1 MRYKSGVP
9 HTRRHSTKPSW
20 VSATVLLALVMF
32 ASDVNAQEVVCDTSV
47 ENCRDVQPG
56 KTTLIQLI
64 RTEAIGIDV
73 GMWFI
78 KDDRYR
84 TELIKKFQA
93 GVPVR
98 IIMDPR
104 ANSTYPTN
112 AAILDAFKTA
122 GIPMRKRIAGDICH
136 WKLMI
141 FQGQGVVE
149 WSGANFSPIAFRPD
163 DPYRNYEDEI
173 IHFSR
178 ELFPSFATMFD
189 NIWLNTV
196 QYADYANI
204 VRPLVRKHPIVP
216 IDKRLNFPPT
226 NSYQDRLIPLI
237 DAENVLIDVQ
247 MYRITMSRPVSALI
261 RAAARGVRI
270 RMYLDPKE
278 YANTARPGNKVQMDR
293 LVAAA
298 QQYPGT
304 IEIRMRKHYGLNH
317 QKTVWLHSS
326 RIVIFGTSN
335 WSDASDDNQLE
346 ANFFGDVDPQTDHLN
361 ESLFAETHSIFER
374 KFYNENPIGAQETVA
389 WRTPSLPRPN
399 VSGTCNDTSAQNY
412 GSALPCAFPPPPTI
426 CEDPG
431 ALNHGGSLPCEYT
444 PSTAT
449 TIVLYAKDVPAIIGT
464 RWIKS
469 DTSVQPQVTGAA
481 DGLSLWNPN
490 QSNSKIATGGTAVQ
504 NPANYFEFTFTAE
517 PRTPYH
523 LWIRMKAEN
532 DYYGNDSVHVQ
543 FSDSVSESG
552 TPVYRINSTS
562 TAEVVLQ
569 EIDGGSS
576 LNWGWADNGWNG
588 NGPHIYFANGGTHR
602 IRVQQRED
610 GVLIDQIVLSP
621 STYLNAAPGQQTNDA
636 TVVR

>member
-1 MRYKSGVP
+1 M
-9 HTRRHSTKPSW
+9 
-20 VSATVLLALVMF
+20 VLLALVTSPF
-32 ASDVNAQEVVCDTSV
+32 VVNAQEVVCDTSV
-47 ENCRDVQPG
+47 ENCRDVQLG

-64 RTEAIGIDV
+64 RGETIGIDV

-84 TELIKKFQA
+84 AELIKKFDA

-112 AAILDAFKTA
+112 GPILEAFKTA

-141 FQGQGVVE
+141 FHGQGVVE
-149 WSGANFSPIAFRPD
+149 WSGANFSPIGFRPD

-204 VRPLVRKHPIVP
+204 VGPLLRQHPIVP
-216 IDKRLNFPPT
+216 IDERLNFPPA

-247 MYRITMSRPVSALI
+247 MYRITLSRPVSALI

-270 RMYLDPKE
+270 RLYLDPKE

-326 RIVIFGTSN
+326 RIVVFGTSN

-346 ANFFGDVDPQTDHLN
+346 ANFFGDVDPQTDDLN
-361 ESLFAETHSIFER
+361 ELLFAETHRIFER
-374 KFYNENPIGAQETVA
+374 KFYNENPIGAEETVA
-389 WRTPSLPRPN
+389 WRTPSLPRPD
-399 VSGTCNDTSAQNY
+399 VSGTCNDATAQNY
-412 GSALPCAFPPPPTI
+412 GSALPCVFPPSPTI
-426 CEDPG
+426 CQEPG
-431 ALNHGGSLPCEYT
+431 ALNPGGPLPCEYP
-444 PSTAT
+444 PSAAT
-449 TIVLYAKDVPAIIGT
+449 TIVLNAKDVSALTG
-464 RWIKS
+464 RWQIS
-469 DTSVQPQVTGAA
+469 NAVVQPQVAGAA
-481 DGLSLWNPN
+481 DGVALWNPN
-490 QSNSKIATGGTAVQ
+490 RSDSKIATGGAAVQ
-504 NPANYFEFTFTAE
+504 SPANYFEFTFTAE
-517 PRTPYH
+517 PGTPYH

-532 DYYGNDSVHVQ
+532 DSYGNDSVHVQ
-543 FSDSVSESG
+543 FSDSVSASG
-552 TPVYRINSTS
+552 TPLYRVDSTS

-569 EIDGGSS
+569 ETDGGTSV
-576 LNWGWADNGWNG
+576 NWGWADNGWNG
-588 NGPHIYFANGGTHR
+588 NGPDIYFANGGTHR

-610 GVLIDQIVLSP
+610 GVIIDQIVLSP
-621 STYLNAAPGQQTNDA
+621 STYLNTAPGPQKND
-636 TVVR
+636 TTIVR

>member
-1 MRYKSGVP
+1 MGHNAGAPRTARGALKIS
-9 HTRRHSTKPSW
+9 R
-20 VSATVLLALVMF
+20 VSVSVLLAWMMF
-32 ASDVNAQEVVCDTSV
+32 PSGVNAQEVLCDASV

-64 RTEAIGIDV
+64 RNEAIAIDV

-84 TELIKKFQA
+84 AELIKRFQA

-112 AAILDAFKTA
+112 GTILEAFKTA

-141 FQGQGVVE
+141 FKGQRVVE

-163 DPYRNYEDEI
+163 DPYKNYEDEI
-173 IHFSR
+173 IHFSS

-204 VRPLVRKHPIVP
+204 VRPLSRRHPVVA
-216 IDKRLNFPPT
+216 IDARLNFPPA
-226 NSYQDRLIPLI
+226 NGYQDRLIPLI

-247 MYRITMSRPVSALI
+247 MYRITMSRPVTALI

-270 RMYLDPKE
+270 RMYLEPRE
-278 YANTARPGNKVQMDR
+278 YANTARPGNKIQMDR

-346 ANFFGDVDPQTDHLN
+346 ANFFGDVDPQTDDLN
-361 ESLFAETHSIFER
+361 ELLFDDTHRIFER
-374 KFYNENPIGAQETVA
+374 KFYNEGPIGAQETVA
-389 WRTPSLPRPN
+389 WRTPSLPRPD
-399 VSGTCNDTSAQNY
+399 VSATCK
-412 GSALPCAFPPPPTI
+412 
-426 CEDPG
+426 DPG
-431 ALNHGGSLPCEYT
+431 ALNYGGALPCAYAPRPTVCEDPAAINAGEPLPCEYT

-449 TIVLYAKDVPAIIGT
+449 IVLFAKDVPVIAG
-464 RWIKS
+464 RWSKT
-469 DTSVQPQVTGAA
+469 DPSVQPQVTGAA
-481 DGLSLWNPN
+481 DGLALWNAN
-490 QSNSKIATGGTAVQ
+490 LGNAKIVTGGLAVE

-523 LWIRMKAEN
+523 LWIRMRAEN
-532 DYYGNDSVHVQ
+532 DHYANDSVHVQ
-543 FSDSVSESG
+543 FSDSVSASG
-552 TPVYRINSTS
+552 TPVYRIRSTS

-569 EIDGGSS
+569 ETDGGTS

-588 NGPHIYFANGGTHR
+588 NGPHVYFANGGTHT

-610 GVLIDQIVLSP
+610 GVMIDQIVLSP
-621 STYLNAAPGQQTNDA
+621 STYLDSAPGPQRNDA
-636 TVVR
+636 TIVR

>member
-1 MRYKSGVP
+1 MGYKGGIPQTSRRS
-9 HTRRHSTKPSW
+9 TRLSW
-20 VSATVLLALVMF
+20 ISAAALLALVMSG
-32 ASDVNAQEVVCDTSV
+32 SDVNAQEVVCDTSV

-64 RTEAIGIDV
+64 RAEAIGIDV

-84 TELIKKFQA
+84 AELIKRFQA

-112 AAILDAFKTA
+112 AAILDAFQAA

-141 FQGQGVVE
+141 FRGQGVVE

-163 DPYRNYEDEI
+163 DPYKNYEDEI
-173 IHFSR
+173 IQFSR
-178 ELFPSFATMFD
+178 ALFPSFATMFD

-196 QYADYANI
+196 QYADYANV
-204 VRPLVRKHPIVP
+204 VRPLERRHPVVP
-216 IDKRLNFPPT
+216 IDPRLNFPPAD
-226 NSYQDRLIPLI
+226 SYQDRLVPLI

-247 MYRITMSRPVSALI
+247 MYRITLSRPVSALI

-326 RIVIFGTSN
+326 RILVFGTSN

-346 ANFFGDVDPQTDHLN
+346 ANFFGDVDPQTDDLN
-361 ESLFAETHSIFER
+361 ESLFVATHRIFER

-399 VSGTCNDTSAQNY
+399 VSGTCSDTTAVNY
-412 GSALPCAFPPPPTI
+412 GGALPCRFPPQATI

-431 ALNHGGSLPCEYT
+431 ALNQGGPLPCEYP

-449 TIVLYAKDVPAIIGT
+449 TIVLYAKDVPAIVG
-464 RWIKS
+464 RWTKS
-469 DTSVQPQVTGAA
+469 DITVQPQVTGAA
-481 DGLSLWNPN
+481 DGLALWNSN
-490 QSNSKIATGGTAVQ
+490 QGNSKIPSGGTAVQ
-504 NPANYFEFTFTAE
+504 NPANYFEFTFTAQAG
-517 PRTPYH
+517 TPYH
-523 LWIRMKAEN
+523 LWLRMKAEN
-532 DYYGNDSVHVQ
+532 DSYGNDSVHVQ
-543 FSDSVSESG
+543 FSDSVNASG
-552 TPVYRINSTS
+552 APVYRIDSTS

-569 EIDGGSS
+569 EADGGSS

-588 NGPHIYFANGGTHR
+588 NGPHIYFASGGTHT

-610 GVLIDQIVLSP
+610 GVMIDQIVLSP
-621 STYLNAAPGQQTNDA
+621 STYLTSAPGLQKNDS
-636 TVVR
+636 TIVR

>member
-1 MRYKSGVP
+1 MGYTSRVRQ
-9 HTRRHSTKPSW
+9 TRWQSTKPSW
-20 VSATVLLALVMF
+20 ISAAVLLALVTCSS
-32 ASDVNAQEVVCDTSV
+32 AVNAQEVVCDASV
-47 ENCRDVQPG
+47 ENCRDVQSG

-64 RTEAIGIDV
+64 RNEAIGIDV

-84 TELIKKFQA
+84 SELIKKFTA

-104 ANSTYPTN
+104 ANATYPTN
-112 AAILDAFKTA
+112 AAILDAFKAA

-163 DPYRNYEDEI
+163 VPYQNYEDEI
-173 IHFSR
+173 IQFSR
-178 ELFPSFATMFD
+178 ALFPSFATMFD

-204 VRPLVRKHPIVP
+204 VRPLLRKHPIVP
-216 IDKRLNFPPT
+216 IDRRLNFPPA

-270 RMYLDPKE
+270 RMYLEPKE

-326 RIVIFGTSN
+326 RILVFGTSN

-346 ANFFGDVDPQTDHLN
+346 ANFFGDGDPQADGLN
-361 ESLFAETHSIFER
+361 EFFFAETHRIFER
-374 KFYNENPIGAQETVA
+374 KFYNENPVGAQETVA
-389 WRTPSLPRPN
+389 WKTPSLPRPN
-399 VSGTCNDTSAQNY
+399 VSGTCNDTNAVNY
-412 GSALPCAFPPPPTI
+412 GGPLPCVFPPPPPT

-431 ALNHGGSLPCEYT
+431 AINTGGPLPCEYP
-444 PSTAT
+444 PSAAT
-449 TIVLYAKDVPAIIGT
+449 TIVLYAKDVPAIVG
-464 RWIKS
+464 RWTKS

-481 DGLSLWNPN
+481 DGVALWNPN
-490 QSNSKIATGGTAVQ
+490 DGNSKIPGGGTAVQ
-504 NPANYFEFTFTAE
+504 SPANYFEFTFTAE
-517 PRTPYH
+517 PGTPYH

-532 DYYGNDSVHVQ
+532 NYYGNDSVHVQ
-543 FSDSVSESG
+543 FSDSVSASG
-552 TPVYRINSTS
+552 TPVYRINSTGS
-562 TAEVVLQ
+562 AEVVLQ
-569 EIDGGSS
+569 EADGGTS

-588 NGPHIYFANGGTHR
+588 NGPHIYFANGGTHT

-610 GVLIDQIVLSP
+610 GVMIDQIVLSP
-621 STYLNAAPGQQTNDA
+621 STYLNGAPGLQKNDA
-636 TVVR
+636 TIVR